1 MPPFSMQDMLRANDE
16 WGANC
21 GPGAIAAIMG
31 MTLDDVRPHMGDFEQ
46 KHYTNPTLMWSTLRS
61 IGRHWCKTKP
71 EWPFHGLVRIQW
83 EGPWT
88 AEGVNP
94 KARYRYTHWVGCIR
108 AAATIGIFDINAL
121 ANGTG
126 WCSLEDWESTAATV
140 RSFNIA
146 LLSSHFFHFHL
157 PTINSMVFRIET
169 GKHVLSFLK
178 IQSVQFSYRCF

>member
-1 MPPFSMQDMLRANDE
+1 MQDMLRANDE

-126 WCSLEDWESTAATV
+126 WCSLEDWESTVVPFILEEYPRANGKWHITHAVEVERKAA
-140 RSFNIA
+140 RA
-146 LLSSHFFHFHL
+146 AA
-157 PTINSMVFRIET
+157 
-169 GKHVLSFLK
+169 
-178 IQSVQFSYRCF
+178 